1 LGLLSPPIPSF
12 SGIRK
17 VRNFFKIPVGN
28 SAFHA
33 QGSRVFILVVHV
45 GAVKMYLAAVELLKE
60 KERRNKTQFSTKIAG
75 KTT

>member
-12 SGIRK
+12 SGICK
-17 VRNFFKIPVGN
+17 VRKYKKIPVGN

-33 QGSRVFILVVHV
+33 QGSRVFRLVVQV
-45 GAVKMYLAAVELLKE
+45 GAVKIYVAVVESLKE
-60 KERRNKTQFSTKIAG
+60 KERRDKTQFSTKIAG